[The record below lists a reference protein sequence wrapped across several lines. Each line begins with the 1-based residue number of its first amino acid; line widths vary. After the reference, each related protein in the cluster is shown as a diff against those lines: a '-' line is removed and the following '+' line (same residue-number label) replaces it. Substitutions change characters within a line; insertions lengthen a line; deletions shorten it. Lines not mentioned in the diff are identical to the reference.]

1 MGEMRD
7 RCLSTTA
14 AVKSITKS
22 AQHVCPRMR
31 REDEAEEEGDSSE
44 RRHLDGVEMSRHC
57 TDWPRTLDQRAK
69 AYIALVLAP
78 CSPRLTMFCPPL
90 RPAPSRKLECRESPQ
105 KAHPPSAQKV
115 TSLACRF
122 LEAACWCRG
131 TRAWWWFYTRKPSP
145 HSTASSYPLLSAGTS
160 PARIIK

>member
-78 CSPRLTMFCPPL
+78 CSPRLTMFVL
-90 RPAPSRKLECRESPQ
+90 RCGQHPQGSWSAASHRRERIHLLHRK
-105 KAHPPSAQKV
+105 
-115 TSLACRF
+115 
-122 LEAACWCRG
+122 
-131 TRAWWWFYTRKPSP
+131 
-145 HSTASSYPLLSAGTS
+145 
-160 PARIIK
+160 